1 MTKVRMEYTE
11 LEQDLL
17 KELSRIDEAIGYELF
32 AELGLKYD
40 QRVEA
45 IKHLK
50 QQLEDFETDL

>member
-1 MTKVRMEYTE
+1 MTRVITEYTE

-45 IKHLK
+45 IQYLK
-50 QQLEDFETDL
+50 EQLKDYEIE

>member
-1 MTKVRMEYTE
+1 MTRVITEYTE

-32 AELGLKYD
+32 TELGLKYD

-50 QQLEDFETDL
+50 EQLEDCETDI

>member
-32 AELGLKYD
+32 TELGLKYD

-45 IKHLK
+45 IKYLK
-50 QQLEDFETDL
+50 KQLEDFETDI